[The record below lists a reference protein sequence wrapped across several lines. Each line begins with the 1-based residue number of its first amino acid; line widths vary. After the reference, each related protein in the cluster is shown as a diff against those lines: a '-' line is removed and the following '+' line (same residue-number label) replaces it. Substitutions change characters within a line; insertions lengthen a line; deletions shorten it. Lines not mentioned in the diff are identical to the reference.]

1 MQYERI
7 SIRKSLADNVLA
19 LILTIARQ
27 NEALITKEQQTGMN
41 LLGDIVRVA
50 LPPQPLIV
58 KEEKELVLDKNLV
71 IERREMK
78 ERKRIVLSEMS

>member
-71 IERREMK
+71 IERGEMK